1 MITPYVITEVI
12 TSTVRGAWQHLTQS
26 LMSRCLSILFALWLP
41 EDLVIW
47 LKTLVGTNLGLCCQ
61 AGEIPS
67 LNFPSTLSSVINP
80 GGCPTF
86 FNLQF
91 H

>member
-12 TSTVRGAWQHLTQS
+12 TEHCQRSMATFDSEPHVSMFEHPVCS
-26 LMSRCLSILFALWLP
+26 LAARRLSDMAQNP
-41 EDLVIW
+41 
-47 LKTLVGTNLGLCCQ
+47 GGHNLGLCCQ